1 MKGRILG
8 NRYEMI
14 EKIGGGGMALVYKAR
29 CQLLNR
35 FVAVKI
41 LRPEFTSDEDFIS
54 KFKRESQA
62 AASLSHP
69 NIVNIYDVGNEDND
83 VYYIVMEYVKGK
95 TLKQVIK
102 EKGTLEADECI
113 NISKQI
119 ALALQ
124 HAHTNHIVHRD
135 IKPHNILITD
145 DGRVKVTDFGIA
157 RAATSSTVTN
167 TGSVIGSV
175 HYFSPEQARGGYT
188 DEKSDLYSLGIVMYE
203 MSAGRVP
210 FEGESPISIAL
221 KHIHED
227 VTPPSMINKNIP
239 KALEDIIMK
248 LIQKDQLKRY
258 NSAKEIL
265 EDLNQALK
273 QPMGNFV
280 KIDEDD
286 DSPTQ
291 VIPAIKDEDIKVNR
305 NTVKN
310 AGKEKRKEV
319 KSRWIIWGAIATAFI
334 LALIFI
340 GSMFYFN
347 GIFTGQEKEVP
358 DVVGIPYEKAKENL
372 ENIGLTAEYT
382 EQFSAEFDEG
392 TVMAQEPKKGEVV
405 KAGYPIKLIVS
416 KGAKM
421 VEVPNL
427 VNKNINEIDAI
438 LFNANLK
445 EGLVKYEYNTLPIG
459 VVISQ
464 SPQPKSEV
472 AEGSEISVVVSQG
485 LETKTILMPNLVGK
499 DLNSA
504 KKIIE
509 TSGLVWGNVEYKF
522 DNNIAKDDVIS
533 QSIAPETEVEEKRV
547 VDLVVSKGPENLE
560 QPGNSGELKPV
571 DLTIYLSTAKQ
582 EEFRLRIVKEQD
594 GSSVEVYSGIENRS
608 KGEKKITIQ
617 GRGKATLYIY
627 FDDVMAGKPTQID
640 FDTGKLIKND

>member
-8 NRYEMI
+8 NRYEII

-35 FVAVKI
+35 YVAVKI
-41 LRPEFTSDEDFIS
+41 LRAEFTSDEDFIG

-69 NIVNIYDVGNEDND
+69 NIVNIYDVGNEDNE

-102 EKGTLEADECI
+102 EKGTIEADECI

-124 HAHTNHIVHRD
+124 HAHMNHIVHRD

-203 MSAGRVP
+203 MSVGRVP

-227 VTPPSMINKNIP
+227 ATPPSIINKNIP
-239 KALEDIIMK
+239 KALEDIILK

-280 KIDEDD
+280 KIDDD
-286 DSPTQ
+286 DDCPTQ
-291 VIPAIKDEDIKVNR
+291 VIPAIKDEDIKINR
-305 NTVKN
+305 ITTKN
-310 AGKEKRKEV
+310 AGKEKRKEE
-319 KSRWIIWGAIATAFI
+319 KNRWLIWGAVATAFI

-347 GIFTGQEKEVP
+347 GIFTGQERDVP

-382 EQFSAEFDEG
+382 EQFSAESEKG
-392 TVMAQEPKKGEVV
+392 YVIAQDPQKGEIV
-405 KAGYPIKLIVS
+405 KVGYPIKLTIS

-421 VEVPNL
+421 TEVPKL
-427 VNKNINEIDAI
+427 VDRNINEIDAI

-445 EGLVKYEYNTLPIG
+445 EGLVKYEFSSLPIG
-459 VVISQ
+459 VIISQ
-464 SPQPKSEV
+464 SPEAKSEV
-472 AEGSEISVVVSQG
+472 SEGSEVSVVVSQG
-485 LETKTILMPNLVGK
+485 LEAKPVLMPRVIGQNIA
-499 DLNSA
+499 SA
-504 KKIIE
+504 KRIIE
-509 TSGLVWGNVEYKF
+509 SSGLIWGNIDYKS
-522 DNNIAKDDVIS
+522 DDNIAKDLVIS
-533 QSIAPETEVEEKRV
+533 QSIEPGTEVEEKRV
-547 VDLVVSKGPENLE
+547 VDLVVSKGPESIE
-560 QPGNSGELKPV
+560 QPGDSGDLKSV
-571 DLTIYLSTAKQ
+571 DLTIYFSTAKQ
-582 EEFRLRIVKEQD
+582 EEFRLSIMKEQD
-594 GSSVEVYSGIENRS
+594 GSSVEVYNGIENRS
-608 KGEKKITIQ
+608 KGEKRITIQ

-627 FDDVMAGKPTQID
+627 FDDVQATTPKQID
-640 FDTGKLIKND
+640 FETGKLVKND